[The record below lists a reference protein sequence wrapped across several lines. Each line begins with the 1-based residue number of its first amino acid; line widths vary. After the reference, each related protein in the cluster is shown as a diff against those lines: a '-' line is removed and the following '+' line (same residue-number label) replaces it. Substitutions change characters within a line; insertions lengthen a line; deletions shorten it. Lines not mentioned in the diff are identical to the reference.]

1 MGKNLVTIQEY
12 KAYANLTNPNHDA
25 EINSLIPKVS
35 ALVKS
40 YCKRTFVDFLDDPKL
55 QYFNGG
61 TASHIL
67 EEGPVQQVLSVEY
80 SSDFGQTY
88 TSLQE
93 YIDWVQDNEYI
104 LSVNPRGFARQLR
117 GYRVIYSAGYETL
130 PEDLKLGVMDLVTYY
145 RRNDAAIHSNK
156 APGTNAVQIEYISS
170 TTLPAHIRRILD
182 LHTADYA

>member
-1 MGKNLVTIQEY
+1 MGQNLVTRQEY
-12 KAYANLTNPNHDA
+12 KAYANLTSPNHDP
-25 EINSLIPKVS
+25 EIDSLIPKVS

-40 YCKRTFVDFLDDPKL
+40 YCSRTFVDFVNDPKS
-55 QYFNGG
+55 QVFNGG
-61 TASHIL
+61 ASSLIL
-67 EEGPVQQVLSVEY
+67 DEGPVLAVSAVEY
-80 SSDFGQTY
+80 SQDFGQTY
-88 TSLQE
+88 TPLQE
-93 YIDWVQDNEYI
+93 YIDWVQDREYI

-182 LHTADYA
+182 LHKADYT